1 MAKRRAPTEEI
12 PYGFNKVGVGD
23 IDVLIHVGR
32 NHKFTVYLCRA
43 GHEDAKSWWKEIKST
58 YVIGPHVQQRIQS
71 VINATYDKLRVKR
84 DRGEKGTDM
93 FKVKSYTAWVKQCH
107 GGKCRLYVKECDN
120 ENRPLWTQI
129 CENTWKPS
137 CSRKVRHYIKKTK
150 KYVSESKDR
159 SENQHFVY
167 AYTEQEGKQNDDGE
181 IQFDITKLETTITVS
196 LSDLIGGLKLSG
208 AASANIGQNIMDF
221 LNYRDV
227 RNVALTSAEA
237 PNIPID
243 LGRQARINIQ
253 GRGDPF
259 ISVWQVKQEGGCIL
273 RLPLLDRDGEYDFKV
288 DWGDGTSTEVYVN
301 PGVCEHKYQNEGRY
315 TVTITGTFIGFSF
328 KNTRLDWR
336 GILTEKSRPFY
347 YVNLLRIDKWG
358 CLRLRNG
365 GKYFYQCR
373 KLEFVDTP
381 VLGPDITTLDGMFQG
396 AWEFN
401 QDISHWDVSHVINM
415 AKMFYDAYAFNG
427 NIGGWDVGNVTN
439 MDGMFLKAKVFDQ
452 DIGEWNVSSVT
463 NMRHMFAFTEAFNQD
478 IGGWDVSSVTD
489 MSFMFRYTR
498 AFNQDIG
505 RWNVSGVTDMLGM
518 FELARVF
525 NQDIGRW
532 NVSGVTNMTRMF
544 SGSRAFNQDIGGWD
558 VSSVTTMEKMFSDTV
573 AFNQDIGQW
582 NVSNVTNMSHM
593 FSGSRAFNQDIGEW
607 DVSNVTD
614 MSYMFYDAMLFN
626 QDIGQWNVS
635 NVTNMRAMFEYAG
648 SFDQDLGQWDVR
660 SVPLGHLSDDSSSDD
675 SDDDM
680 PLAYVIHVEDSSSD
694 DSDDDMP

>member
-12 PYGFNKVGVGD
+12 PYGFNKVGVGG
-23 IDVLIHVGR
+23 IDVLIHVGQ
-32 NHKFTVYLCRA
+32 NHKFTVYFCRA

-221 LNYRDV
+221 LNYTDV

-381 VLGPDITTLDGMFQG
+381 VLGPDITTLDGMFQE

-401 QDISHWDVSHVINM
+401 QDISHWDVS
-415 AKMFYDAYAFNG
+415 G
-427 NIGGWDVGNVTN
+427 VTN
-439 MDGMFLKAKVFDQ
+439 MERMFEDAHAFNQ
-452 DIGEWNVSSVT
+452 NIGAWDVSNVTTMKLMFNGAWN
-463 NMRHMFAFTEAFNQD
+463 FNQD

-489 MSFMFRYTR
+489 MGGIFRR
-498 AFNQDIG
+498 AA
-505 RWNVSGVTDMLGM
+505 T
-518 FELARVF
+518 
-525 NQDIGRW
+525 
-532 NVSGVTNMTRMF
+532 
-544 SGSRAFNQDIGGWD
+544 FNQDIGGWD
-558 VSSVTTMEKMFSDTV
+558 VSSVTRMAGMFLGAR
-573 AFNQDIGQW
+573 AFNQAIGGW
-582 NVSNVTNMSHM
+582 NVSSVTDMEAMFEEAGVFNQAIGRWNVSSVSTMKRM
-593 FSGSRAFNQDIGEW
+593 FCNARTFNQDIGEW
-607 DVSNVTD
+607 DVSRVTTMQRMFKSASAFNQNIGQWNVSRVTTMRSMFADAAVFNQNIGQWDVSNVTN
-614 MSYMFYDAMLFN
+614 MSYMFYNAMLFN

-635 NVTNMRAMFEYAG
+635 NVRSMTGMFKNARAF
-648 SFDQDLGQWDVR
+648 FRNLRQWDVINVR
-660 SVPLGHLSDDSSSDD
+660 TKSD
-675 SDDDM
+675 
-680 PLAYVIHVEDSSSD
+680 LYQLNKYGKHYYWYL
-694 DSDDDMP
+694 